1 MTFHM
6 THDLSPVIHF
16 SLSLAGDVC
25 LSYCGNDSLDSGGW
39 ELFSFGFLHQ
49 RHAQILQ
56 LKDHPLQQRLP
67 CVCPVLWQLCTKTH
81 TGLTCRHDVYIAKNM
96 AIHANHTNTLMQMG
110 ESHENMFGSHFTPKW
125 KIIGKYILA
134 GLFVQ
139 IMTVCVHSVCFCAVL

>member
-1 MTFHM
+1 MTF
-6 THDLSPVIHF
+6 SPVINV
-16 SLSLAGDVC
+16 SLWLAGDVW

-81 TGLTCRHDVYIAKNM
+81 TGLTCRHDANIAKNM
-96 AIHANHTNTLMQMG
+96 AIHATHTTHAYG
-110 ESHENMFGSHFTPKW
+110 WISWITR
-125 KIIGKYILA
+125 KIIGTFILA

-139 IMTVCVHSVCFCAVL
+139 IMTVCVRASCVSVLFCRGQICQELALELSN